1 MGKVWQ
7 CLELAIHLIDYR
19 WVLSGSEKSIKR

>member
-19 WVLSGSEKSIKR
+19 WVLSGSEESIKR